1 MTAFQGKIL
10 SCQAMISVAQ
20 GYQVTEKYKALK
32 GLKQGDEFVETDA
45 R

>member
-20 GYQVTEKYKALK
+20 GYQVREKCKALNRAMSS
-32 GLKQGDEFVETDA
+32 ETDA